1 MHSVVR
7 SLAVAGMAA
16 VSLSCADQSVGLK
29 RGAGF
34 ASLPVAPV
42 FLTAPSGGPKID
54 ISKIRGVLKRQN
66 ATDSSVAEA
75 SVQGDS
81 AILEFKDVAVTGDST
96 AYELGVQAVD
106 ANNVVVFA
114 GSDTVNVKPGDNAP
128 AAPEL
133 QYTAPDVTVTSIE
146 IRVGGEAASTTE
158 LQWAGAAP
166 GNTSCLNRAPSTSA
180 VTQVQ
185 LSVVGRN
192 AANEIVPNVRVGWTT
207 LDSSVVTVD
216 EAGLAK
222 ARCSNKFTH
231 VVARTFLDKS
241 ATIKVNVT
249 APPFT
254 LLMDPETAEV
264 PRGDTKQMN
273 AVVVDE
279 NGNATQ
285 ATAVSWHAS
294 DTSRA
299 TVSATGLVTG
309 ISNGRVVITASSG
322 DRSTVGIIQ
331 VVRPVAS
338 RVVISPE
345 TDVLNTGQRR
355 LYSAEAFDRNDLRI
369 PDASGFTWLST
380 DPSKASVTS
389 SGSVQGVSEGP
400 AQIIVALDGKKD
412 TAHVTVT
419 ASTTGAATGKM
430 VEADGTTPIA
440 GVSVTSQGTTSTSG
454 TDGTFTTPQLTPPVE
469 LAFSK
474 TGYAGFSYFNAPFL
488 LGQTVDLGRIPMAP
502 AGGTGTITGLV
513 VNALDDAAVAG
524 AEVKVFAGINPPD
537 ANPIV
542 ASGITDANGNF
553 TLGSVP
559 AGTYTV
565 FVGKSGFSRNQKS
578 TVVVNAVTSNVRVPL
593 SPVLTG
599 TNLRIV
605 LSWGDCTNV
614 NVPCDLDSHLT
625 GPTSAPDTGRFHVA
639 YFNEFYF
646 SSPDTVAVLDNDA
659 VSGLGPETITLRQ
672 KAAGAY
678 KYYVHNFS
686 DGSDTTSMRLS
697 SSAQARVDLYQGS
710 NLVAVFFPPSGHPG
724 TLWAVFQVE
733 GTTITPVNQIIRF
746 QDFSDLPSD
755 FIRIGSADASDVRRI
770 LRDARTHRSK
780 ILRPTR

>member
-1 MHSVVR
+1 MR

-29 RGAGF
+29 RGGF
-34 ASLPVAPV
+34 ASLPIAPV
-42 FLTAPSGGPKID
+42 FLTAPSGGPKIE

-75 SVQGDS
+75 SVEGDS
-81 AILEFKDVAVTGDST
+81 AILEFEGVTVTGDST
-96 AYELGVQAVD
+96 KYELGVKAFD
-106 ANNVVVFA
+106 ANNVVVFE
-114 GSDTVNVKPGDNAP
+114 GLDTVNVKPGDNAP

-133 QYTAPDVTVTSIE
+133 EYTAPDVTVTSIE
-146 IRVGGEAASTTE
+146 IHVGGEAASTTD

-166 GNTSCLNRAPSTSA
+166 GNTSCLNRAPSESA

-192 AANEIVPNVRVGWTT
+192 AAEQIVPNVRVGWTT

-216 EAGLAK
+216 EFGLAK
-222 ARCSNKFTH
+222 ARCSNKFTD

-241 ATIKVNVT
+241 ATIKVTVT

-273 AVVVDE
+273 AIVVDE
-279 NGNATQ
+279 NGNATE

-299 TVSATGLVTG
+299 TVSGTGLVTG

-322 DRSTVGIIQ
+322 DRSTVGIVQ

-355 LYSAEAFDRNDLRI
+355 VYHAVAFDRNDASI
-369 PDASGFTWLST
+369 PDASGFAWAST
-380 DPSKASVTS
+380 NPSIASVTS
-389 SGSVQGVSEGP
+389 SGSVQGVSEGT
-400 AQIIVALDGKKD
+400 AKIIVALDGKKD
-412 TAHVTVT
+412 TANVTVT
-419 ASTTGAATGKM
+419 TSTTGAATGKM
-430 VEADGTTPIA
+430 VQADGTTPIA
-440 GVSVTSQGTTSTSG
+440 GVSVTSQGTTSTSV
-454 TDGTFTTPQLTPPVE
+454 TDGTFTTPQLTPPVT
-469 LAFSK
+469 LDFSM
-474 TGYAGFSYFNAPFL
+474 TGYVSFSYFNAPFL

-502 AGGTGTITGLV
+502 VGGAGTISGIV
-513 VNALDDAAVAG
+513 VNALDDAAVSG
-524 AEVKVFAGINPPD
+524 ADVKVFAGINAPD

-542 ASGITDANGNF
+542 ASGVTDANGNF
-553 TLGSVP
+553 TLPSVP

-565 FVGKSGFSRNQKS
+565 FVGKSDFSRNQKS
-578 TVVVNAVTSNVRVPL
+578 TVVVNAATSNVRVPL

-605 LSWGDCTNV
+605 LSWGDCANV

-625 GPTSAPDTGRFHVA
+625 GPASAPDTGRFHVA
-639 YFNEFYF
+639 FFNDVYF

-659 VSGLGPETITLRQ
+659 VDGLGPETITLRQ
-672 KAAGAY
+672 KASGVY

-686 DGSDTTSMRLS
+686 DGADGTSTRLS
-697 SSAQARVDLYQGS
+697 SSAQARVDVYQGA
-710 NLVAVFFPPSGHPG
+710 NLVAVFFPPSGQPG

-733 GTTITPVNQIIRF
+733 GTTITPVNQILDDQVF
-746 QDFSDLPSD
+746 NDPPSD
-755 FIRIGSADASDVRRI
+755 FMRIGGADANDVRRV
-770 LRDARTHRSK
+770 LLDARQHRSK
-780 ILRPTR
+780 VLRPTRR